1 MNLFI
6 SFYLINIWLW
16 IIHKL
21 SNSESD
27 YKEKVQF
34 LLIKVSNC
42 CMIIIG
48 KNRKLV
54 IYIGQYESIFMIT
67 NRANN
72 GYKKR
77 TK

>member
-1 MNLFI
+1 MFI
-6 SFYLINIWLW
+6 I
-16 IIHKL
+16 
-21 SNSESD
+21 E
-27 YKEKVQF
+27 
-34 LLIKVSNC
+34 
-42 CMIIIG
+42 

-77 TK
+77 KGLKLCKSS